1 MSNLVI
7 LKGNEALTT
16 SLIIAEKLNR
26 THKGIIQIIRRYK
39 IDFVEFGTLEF
50 ETSKSKGRPTEF
62 VYLNEQHLTFLLM
75 ILRIKKEE
83 NDKVLEFKKK
93 ITKEF
98 FNMRKFIIEN
108 KEMKESELYIEAR
121 NESKAIR
128 KEETDIIKVFVEY
141 AKKQGSKSADK
152 YYMNFSRMENNAFFI
167 IKDKFPNVRGI
178 LNINQLSKIKIA
190 DMIIKQAIVEGI
202 ENEMYYKDIFKLAKE
217 RIINL
222 SNSLGIKEII
232 PNIEF
237 KQIEVKNE

>member
-1 MSNLVI
+1 
-7 LKGNEALTT
+7 
-16 SLIIAEKLNR
+16 
-26 THKGIIQIIRRYK
+26 
-39 IDFVEFGTLEF
+39 
-50 ETSKSKGRPTEF
+50 
-62 VYLNEQHLTFLLM
+62 
-75 ILRIKKEE
+75 
-83 NDKVLEFKKK
+83 
-93 ITKEF
+93 
-98 FNMRKFIIEN
+98 
-108 KEMKESELYIEAR
+108 
-121 NESKAIR
+121 
-128 KEETDIIKVFVEY
+128 
-141 AKKQGSKSADK
+141 
-152 YYMNFSRMENNAFFI
+152 MENNAFFI